1 MIQTVSNYGNTVL
14 KLCFSN
20 CLEIIIAL
28 KNILWKIIPT
38 TNISQKYY
46 LAICPVTNN
55 EKKPEVPQ
63 FKKSWQP
70 IPNPCFTLPPKEE
83 NE

>member
-1 MIQTVSNYGNTVL
+1 M
-14 KLCFSN
+14 
-20 CLEIIIAL
+20 
-28 KNILWKIIPT
+28 
-38 TNISQKYY
+38 SQKYY
-46 LAICPVTNN
+46 LAICPVMNN
-55 EKKPEVPQ
+55 EKKPKVPQ